1 MSKNPKRER
10 WERVSPKRLWN
21 VQEAIR
27 VMGNMANPAS
37 YQYDSEEAESL
48 IAEIEKSVDLL
59 RQDFGISKNFQP
71 EIPPTPQPKSEPEP
85 NPILSGNTEDEK
97 LYSKDVLGDVQW
109 ALERMDTDKKMA
121 KDLLKRAI
129 RKMKKEF

>member
-21 VQEAIR
+21 AQEAIR
-27 VMGNMANPAS
+27 VVGNMANPAS

-48 IAEIEKSVDLL
+48 IVEIEKSVDLL
-59 RQDFGISKNFQP
+59 RQEFGVLKNSQP
-71 EIPPTPQPKSEPEP
+71 ETSPNPQPEPLPSENE
-85 NPILSGNTEDEK
+85 NEEDEK

-121 KDLLKRAI
+121 KDLIKRAI
-129 RKMKKEF
+129 RKMKKES